1 MNSIMF
7 ESLTEDKNFSVYLIR
22 NLESEVK
29 EEDVEDL
36 VEKIKDIPVNFA
48 TIDLGY
54 TNLREFNE
62 THLAK
67 VLQKFRIPY
76 FTIELPHYVKGHYS
90 SQISEIQN
98 KYNELKSTYDL
109 LKDKNTSGAQELS
122 YLIDYYSNE
131 LRELNYYINQ
141 QVRTEAITKR
151 ILQVIED
158 RDTEDLT
165 FVHFGAENTFVEI
178 MKQLKERNIKSNIL
192 FIQKSKFSKSLNSKY
207 F

>member
-29 EEDVEDL
+29 EENVEKL
-36 VEKIKDIPVNFA
+36 IEKIKDIPVNFA

-54 TNLREFNE
+54 MNLRDFNE
-62 THLAK
+62 THLAI
-67 VLQKFRIPY
+67 VLKKFEIPY

-90 SQISEIQN
+90 SQISEIKN
-98 KYNELKSTYDL
+98 KYNELKSTYDM
-109 LKDKNTSGAQELS
+109 LKNKNTPGAQELS
-122 YLIDYYSNE
+122 YLIDYYSKE

-141 QVRTEAITKR
+141 EVRTDAITKR
-151 ILQVIED
+151 ILQVIKD
-158 RDTEDLT
+158 RDSVDFT

-178 MKQLKERNIKSNIL
+178 MKQLKERNVKSNIL
-192 FIQKSKFSKSLNSKY
+192 FIQKSKFSHSID
-207 F
+207 

>member
-7 ESLTEDKNFSVYLIR
+7 ESLTEDKNFSVYLIK

-29 EEDVEDL
+29 EENVESI
-36 VEKIKDIPVNFA
+36 VEEIKNIPVNFA

-54 TNLREFNE
+54 MNLREFNK

-67 VLQKFRIPY
+67 VLNKFKIPY

-98 KYNELKSTYDL
+98 KYYELKSTYDL
-109 LKDKNTSGAQELS
+109 LRDKNTPGAQELS
-122 YLIDYYSNE
+122 YLVNYYSNE
-131 LRELNYYINQ
+131 LRELNYHINQ
-141 QVRTEAITKR
+141 EVRTDAITKR
-151 ILQVIED
+151 ILQVIKD
-158 RDTEDLT
+158 RDEEDLT

-178 MKQLKERNIKSNIL
+178 MKQLKERNVKSNIL
-192 FIQKSKFSKSLNSKY
+192 FIQKSKFSH
-207 F
+207 FIH